1 LTTAGQKRHPQANG
15 KLPDR
20 WSAQANKLAITGGEP
35 LRKTPFTQWP
45 LADEKE
51 RAAIEDVLTSSK
63 WGGQPFPGKYAVAF
77 AKQFAELHTVKYAQ
91 CVNTGTVAI
100 QAALKAIG
108 IQPGDEV
115 IAPAY
120 TWEGTVGPVLL
131 LNAVPVFVD
140 VDPETYC
147 MDAKLIEKAIT
158 PKTKAILPVHLG
170 MRFADIDE
178 ILRIASKH
186 GLKVIEDC
194 AHAHGGMW
202 NGKGAGSMGDL
213 GAFSFQSSK
222 LITCGEGGAVIT
234 NNLECMEL
242 VESYINAGRASVTDQ
257 FHHRIVGFNYRLG
270 EFQAAVLCAQLE
282 RLPKQAKIREQNM
295 AHFEARLQRVPA
307 IGLLKPDPR
316 ITRVAP
322 YGYVLK
328 YFSKEAKDIP
338 RTAFVA
344 ALQLEGIPCDGLF
357 YEPVYKSS
365 LFPVK
370 ASDFPALSWGRERPL
385 DLRNMYSC
393 PEAERAAYQ
402 EAVWFPHQLFL
413 GSRKDVDAIA
423 DAIHKVLENIEQ
435 LRGLDHKAI
444 LAQRLSRADRE
455 S

>member
-1 LTTAGQKRHPQANG
+1 VG
-15 KLPDR
+15 
-20 WSAQANKLAITGGEP
+20 KLAITGCEP

-45 LADEKE
+45 LATKE
-51 RAAIEDVLTSSK
+51 EARALDDVLTSSK
-63 WGGQPFPGKYAVAF
+63 WGGQPFPGKHAEAF
-77 AKQFAELHTVKYAQ
+77 AKKFAEVHTAKYAQ

-108 IQPGDEV
+108 VKPGDEV

-140 VDPETYC
+140 IDPETYC
-147 MDAKLIEKAIT
+147 LDAKMIEKAIT

-170 MRFADIDE
+170 MRFADMDE
-178 ILRIASKH
+178 ILRIAAKH
-186 GLKVIEDC
+186 NLKVIEDC

-202 NGKGAGSMGDL
+202 KGKGAGSMGDL

-222 LITCGEGGAVIT
+222 LITSGEGGAVIT
-234 NNLECMEL
+234 NNLEYMEK
-242 VESYINAGRASVTDQ
+242 VQSYINAGRASVTDQ
-257 FHHRIVGFNYRLG
+257 FHHRIIGFNYRLG
-270 EFQAAVLCAQLE
+270 EFQAAVLGPQLD
-282 RLPKQAKIREQNM
+282 RLPEQAKLREANM
-295 AHFEARLQRVPA
+295 RHLETRLKKTPG

-316 ITRVAP
+316 ITRLAP

-328 YFSKEAKDIP
+328 YFADHVDDIP
-338 RTAFVA
+338 RAAFVA

-365 LFPVK
+365 LFPVDS
-370 ASDFPALSWGRERPL
+370 SDFPALSWGREKPL

-393 PEAERAAYQ
+393 PESERAAYH
-402 EAVWFPHQLFL
+402 EGVWFMHQLFL
-413 GSRKDVDAIA
+413 GGEKDVDAIA
-423 DAIHKVLENIEQ
+423 DAIHKVLENIEE
-435 LRGLDHKAI
+435 LRSLDHKAI
-444 LAQRLSRADRE
+444 RNQRLSRADRE